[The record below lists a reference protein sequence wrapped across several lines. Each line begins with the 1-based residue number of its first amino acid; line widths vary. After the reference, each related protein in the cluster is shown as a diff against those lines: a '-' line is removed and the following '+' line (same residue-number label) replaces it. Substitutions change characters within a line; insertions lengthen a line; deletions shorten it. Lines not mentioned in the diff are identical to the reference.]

1 MKRAETGNLLAKRL
15 QAAII
20 SSVFPQSAFL
30 SPEDLMQRFFTIEN
44 GLLVEKPDAPAPVTV
59 YIAPEEPERRALI
72 EQDQLDE
79 HTLLSSLDPDELAR
93 LEFEPEHAA
102 MIFKRPC
109 NHTIT
114 GGEHAHLEFKVA
126 SVGLFLFKD
135 RLVAVQSQDMP
146 LYPGGRPVNREF
158 SIREALLRMLYRTI
172 MHFLEHLKA
181 INMMVDAI
189 EKEINQSSEN
199 RHLISLFA
207 LEKSLVYYVNAIN
220 SNGALLQKLRN
231 NAGKIGFTQEE
242 IEVLDDIIIE
252 NTQCGRQAQIY
263 TNILAG
269 MMDAR
274 ASIVSNNLNV
284 LMKTLT
290 MITICLQLP
299 TLVVSIFSMN
309 LNLPVASSSNWS
321 FWFVIALSAIALLC
335 FMAVWRL
342 RKW

>member
-1 MKRAETGNLLAKRL
+1 MRRL
-15 QAAII
+15 Y
-20 SSVFPQSAFL
+20 
-30 SPEDLMQRFFTIEN
+30 DIEN
-44 GLLVEKPDAPAPVTV
+44 GLLVESDDDEAPVKV
-59 YIAPEEPERRALI
+59 YISPDESERRTLI
-72 EQDQLDE
+72 ETDQLDE
-79 HTLLSSLDPDELAR
+79 HTLLSSLDPDELSR
-93 LEFEPEHAA
+93 LEFEPEHVA

-109 NHTIT
+109 NQTIT
-114 GGEHAHLEFKVA
+114 GGEDAHLEFKVA
-126 SVGLFLFKD
+126 SVGLFLF
-135 RLVAVQSQDMP
+135 REQLIVVQSQDMP
-146 LYPGGRPVNREF
+146 IYPGGRPVNRNL
-158 SIREALLRMLYRTI
+158 SLREVLLRMLYRTI

-189 EKEINQSSEN
+189 EKEINRSSEN

-220 SNGALLQKLRN
+220 SNDALLQKMRN
-231 NAGKIGFTQEE
+231 NVAKMGFSPEE
-242 IEVLDDIIIE
+242 AEVLDDIIIE

-290 MITICLQLP
+290 VITICLQVP
-299 TLVVSIFSMN
+299 TMVVSIFSMN
-309 LNLPVASSSNWS
+309 VALPIPAHNNWA
-321 FWFVIALSAIALLC
+321 FWVVIALSVLSLMVFTA
-335 FMAVWRL
+335 FWRW

>member
-1 MKRAETGNLLAKRL
+1 MRRIYG
-15 QAAII
+15 
-20 SSVFPQSAFL
+20 
-30 SPEDLMQRFFTIEN
+30 IEN
-44 GLLVEKPDAPAPVTV
+44 GLLVEKETEAAPVIV
-59 YIAPEEPERRALI
+59 YISPDEAERRGLI
-72 EQDQLDE
+72 DYDELDE

-93 LEFEPEHAA
+93 LEFEPEHVA

-109 NHTIT
+109 NQTIT
-114 GGEHAHLEFKVA
+114 GGENAHLEFKVA
-126 SVGLFLFKD
+126 SVGLFLFKEK
-135 RLVAVQSQDMP
+135 LIVVQSQDMP
-146 LYPGGRPVNREF
+146 IYPGGRPVNRDF
-158 SIREALLRMLYRTI
+158 SLREVLLRMLYRTI

-189 EKEINQSSEN
+189 EKEINRSSEN

-220 SNGALLQKLRN
+220 SNNALLQKMRN
-231 NAGKIGFTQEE
+231 NVGKMGFSPEE
-242 IEVLDDIIIE
+242 TDVLDDIIIE
-252 NTQCGRQAQIY
+252 NTQCGRQAEIY

-290 MITICLQLP
+290 MITICLQVP
-299 TLVVSIFSMN
+299 TMVVSIFSMN
-309 LNLPVASSSNWS
+309 VDLPIPAHNNWA
-321 FWFVIALSAIALLC
+321 FWFVMGLSVMALLG
-335 FMAVWRL
+335 FMGIWRW

>member
-1 MKRAETGNLLAKRL
+1 MRRL
-15 QAAII
+15 Y
-20 SSVFPQSAFL
+20 
-30 SPEDLMQRFFTIEN
+30 TIEN
-44 GLLVEKPDAPAPVTV
+44 GLLVEKENEPAPVYV
-59 YIAPEEPERRALI
+59 YIAPDEVERRSLI
-72 EQDQLDE
+72 DRDQLDE
-79 HTLLSSLDPDELAR
+79 HTLLSALDPDELSR
-93 LEFEPEHAA
+93 LEFEPEHVA

-114 GGEHAHLEFKVA
+114 GGENAHLEFKVA
-126 SVGLFLFKD
+126 SVGLFLFKEK
-135 RLVAVQSQDMP
+135 LIAVQSQDMP
-146 LYPGGRPVNREF
+146 IYPGGRAVNRDF
-158 SIREALLRMLYRTI
+158 SIREVLLRMLYRTI

-220 SNGALLQKLRN
+220 SNDALLQKMRN
-231 NAGKIGFTQEE
+231 NIGKMGFTPEE
-242 IEVLDDIIIE
+242 VEVLDDIIIE

-290 MITICLQLP
+290 MITICLQVP
-299 TLVVSIFSMN
+299 TMVVSIFSMN
-309 LNLPVASSSNWS
+309 VNLPIASNNNWA
-321 FWFVIALSAIALLC
+321 FWFVMGLSVFSLLA
-335 FMAVWRL
+335 FMAFWRW

>member
-1 MKRAETGNLLAKRL
+1 MRRL
-15 QAAII
+15 Y
-20 SSVFPQSAFL
+20 
-30 SPEDLMQRFFTIEN
+30 TIEN
-44 GLLVEKPDAPAPVTV
+44 GLLVEKKRDFAPVIV
-59 YIAPEEPERRALI
+59 YIAPDETERRELI
-72 EQDQLDE
+72 DREQLDE
-79 HTLLSSLDPDELAR
+79 HTLLSSLDPDEPAR

-109 NHTIT
+109 NHTIAP
-114 GGEHAHLEFKVA
+114 GEHSHLEFKVA

-135 RLVAVQSQDMP
+135 RLIAVQSQDMP
-146 LYPGGRPVNREF
+146 IYPGGRPVHNREF
-158 SIREALLRMLYRTI
+158 SVREVLLRMLYRTI

-207 LEKSLVYYVNAIN
+207 LGKSLVYYVNAIN
-220 SNGALLQKLRN
+220 SNDALLQKLRN
-231 NAGKIGFTQEE
+231 NVAKIGFTPEE

-309 LNLPVASSSNWS
+309 VVLPISSSGNWA

-335 FMAVWRL
+335 FMTVWRL

>member
-1 MKRAETGNLLAKRL
+1 MR
-15 QAAII
+15 
-20 SSVFPQSAFL
+20 
-30 SPEDLMQRFFTIEN
+30 RFYTVEN
-44 GLLVEKPDAPAPVTV
+44 GLLVEQPGEPAPVTV

-72 EQDQLDE
+72 DREQLDE

-114 GGEHAHLEFKVA
+114 GGAHSHLEFKVA
-126 SVGLFLFKD
+126 SVGLFLFRD
-135 RLVAVQSQDMP
+135 RLIAVQSQDMP
-146 LYPGGRPVNREF
+146 IYPGGRPVHNREF
-158 SIREALLRMLYRTI
+158 SIREVLLRMLYRTI

-231 NAGKIGFTQEE
+231 NSGKIGFTPEE

-309 LNLPVASSSNWS
+309 LILPIPSSSSWS
-321 FWFVIALSAIALLC
+321 FWFVIALSAFALLV
-335 FMAVWRL
+335 FMAVWRW

>member
-1 MKRAETGNLLAKRL
+1 MRRSYG
-15 QAAII
+15 
-20 SSVFPQSAFL
+20 
-30 SPEDLMQRFFTIEN
+30 IEN
-44 GLLVEKPDAPAPVTV
+44 GLLVEKETEPAPVIV
-59 YIAPEEPERRALI
+59 YISPDEAERRGLI
-72 EQDQLDE
+72 EYDELDE

-93 LEFEPEHAA
+93 LEFEPEHVA

-109 NHTIT
+109 NQTIT
-114 GGEHAHLEFKVA
+114 GGENAHLEFKVA
-126 SVGLFLFKD
+126 SVGLFLFQEK
-135 RLVAVQSQDMP
+135 LIVVQSQDMP
-146 LYPGGRPVNREF
+146 IYPGGRPVNRDF
-158 SIREALLRMLYRTI
+158 SLREVLLRMLYRTI

-189 EKEINQSSEN
+189 EKEINRSSEN

-220 SNGALLQKLRN
+220 SNNALLQKMRN
-231 NAGKIGFTQEE
+231 NVGKMGFSPEE
-242 IEVLDDIIIE
+242 TDVLDDIIIE
-252 NTQCGRQAQIY
+252 NTQCGRQAEIY

-290 MITICLQLP
+290 MITICLQVP
-299 TLVVSIFSMN
+299 TMVVSIFSMN
-309 LNLPVASSSNWS
+309 VDLPIPSHNNWA
-321 FWFVIALSAIALLC
+321 FWFVMGLSVMALLG
-335 FMAVWRL
+335 FMGIWRW

>member
-1 MKRAETGNLLAKRL
+1 MR
-15 QAAII
+15 
-20 SSVFPQSAFL
+20 
-30 SPEDLMQRFFTIEN
+30 RFYGIEN
-44 GLLVEKPDAPAPVTV
+44 GLLVEKESEAAPIIV
-59 YIAPEEPERRALI
+59 YISPDEAERRGLI
-72 EQDQLDE
+72 DYDELDE

-93 LEFEPEHAA
+93 LEFEPEHVA

-109 NHTIT
+109 NQTIT
-114 GGEHAHLEFKVA
+114 GGENAHLEFKVA
-126 SVGLFLFKD
+126 SVGLFLFQEK
-135 RLVAVQSQDMP
+135 LIVVQSQDMP
-146 LYPGGRPVNREF
+146 IYPGGRPVHRDFSLREV
-158 SIREALLRMLYRTI
+158 LLRMLYRTI

-189 EKEINQSSEN
+189 EKEINRSSEN

-220 SNGALLQKLRN
+220 SNNALLQKMRN
-231 NAGKIGFTQEE
+231 NVGKMGFSPDETD
-242 IEVLDDIIIE
+242 VLDDIIIE
-252 NTQCGRQAQIY
+252 NTQCGRQAEIY

-290 MITICLQLP
+290 MITICLQVP
-299 TLVVSIFSMN
+299 TMVVSIFSMN
-309 LNLPVASSSNWS
+309 VDLPIPSNNNWA
-321 FWFVIALSAIALLC
+321 FWFVMGLSLMALLG
-335 FMAVWRL
+335 FMGIWRW

>member
-1 MKRAETGNLLAKRL
+1 
-15 QAAII
+15 
-20 SSVFPQSAFL
+20 
-30 SPEDLMQRFFTIEN
+30 MQRLYSIQN
-44 GLLVEKPDAPAPVTV
+44 GLLVEKEHEPAPVHV
-59 YIAPEEPERRALI
+59 FVNPDEAERRELI
-72 EQDQLDE
+72 NRDFLDE
-79 HTLLSSLDPDELAR
+79 HTLLSSLDPDELSR
-93 LEFEPEHAA
+93 LEFEPEHVA

-109 NHTIT
+109 NQTIT
-114 GGEHAHLEFKVA
+114 GGENAHLEFNVA
-126 SVGLFLFKD
+126 SVGVFLFKEKI
-135 RLVAVQSQDMP
+135 VVVQSQDMP
-146 LYPGGRPVNREF
+146 IYPGARPVNREI
-158 SIREALLRMLYRTI
+158 SLREVLLRMLYRTI

-220 SNGALLQKLRN
+220 SNDALLQKMRN
-231 NAGKIGFTQEE
+231 NYTKMGFSPEE
-242 IEVLDDIIIE
+242 LETLDDIIIE
-252 NTQCGRQAQIY
+252 NTQCARQAQIY

-290 MITICLQLP
+290 IVTICLQVP
-299 TLVVSIFSMN
+299 TMVVSIFSMN
-309 LNLPVASSSNWS
+309 VDLPIPSHNNWA
-321 FWFVIALSAIALLC
+321 FWFVMLLSALAMAI
-335 FMAVWRL
+335 FMVVWRL

>member
-1 MKRAETGNLLAKRL
+1 MRRL
-15 QAAII
+15 YA
-20 SSVFPQSAFL
+20 
-30 SPEDLMQRFFTIEN
+30 IEN
-44 GLLVEKPDAPAPVTV
+44 GLLAEKSTGPAPVIV
-59 YIAPEEPERRALI
+59 YISPDEAERRFLI
-72 EQDQLDE
+72 DKEQLDE

-93 LEFEPEHAA
+93 LEFEPEHVA

-109 NHTIT
+109 NQTIT
-114 GGEHAHLEFKVA
+114 GGENAHLEFKVA

-135 RLVAVQSQDMP
+135 RLFVVQSQDMP
-146 LYPGGRPVNREF
+146 IYPGAKPVNREF
-158 SIREALLRMLYRTI
+158 SLPEVLLRMLYRTI

-220 SNGALLQKLRN
+220 SNDALLQKMRN
-231 NAGKIGFTQEE
+231 NIGKMGFTKEE
-242 IEVLDDIIIE
+242 AEVLDDIIIE
-252 NTQCGRQAQIY
+252 NNQCGRQAEIY

-290 MITICLQLP
+290 MITICLQVP
-299 TLVVSIFSMN
+299 TMVVSIFSMN
-309 LNLPVASSSNWS
+309 VNLPIAPNNNWAFWLVMTLSVA
-321 FWFVIALSAIALLC
+321 ALLG
-335 FMAVWRL
+335 FMAFWRWQ
-342 RKW
+342 KW

>member
-1 MKRAETGNLLAKRL
+1 MHRL
-15 QAAII
+15 YT
-20 SSVFPQSAFL
+20 V
-30 SPEDLMQRFFTIEN
+30 EN
-44 GLLVEKPDAPAPVTV
+44 GLLTEKDGEPAPISV
-59 YIAPEEPERRALI
+59 YIAPEEAERRYLI
-72 EQDQLDE
+72 DTEKLDE

-93 LEFEPEHAA
+93 IEFEPEHVA

-109 NHTIT
+109 NQTIV
-114 GGEHAHLEFKVA
+114 GGEDAHLEFKVA
-126 SVGLFLFKD
+126 SVGVFLFKD
-135 RLVAVQSQDMP
+135 KLFVVQSQDMP
-146 LYPGGRPVNREF
+146 IYPGARPVNREI
-158 SIREALLRMLYRTI
+158 SLREVLLRMLYRTI

-189 EKEINQSSEN
+189 EKEINRSSEN

-220 SNGALLQKLRN
+220 SNDALLQKMRN
-231 NAGKIGFTQEE
+231 NVGKMGFSPEE
-242 IEVLDDIIIE
+242 AEVLDDIIIE
-252 NTQCGRQAQIY
+252 NTQCARQAVIY

-290 MITICLQLP
+290 IFTICLQVP
-299 TLVVSIFSMN
+299 TMVVSIFSMN
-309 LNLPVASSSNWS
+309 VKLPISGENNWA
-321 FWFVIALSAIALLC
+321 FWFVMAISALSLFG
-335 FMAVWRL
+335 FMGIWRW

>member
-1 MKRAETGNLLAKRL
+1 MRRL
-15 QAAII
+15 Y
-20 SSVFPQSAFL
+20 
-30 SPEDLMQRFFTIEN
+30 TIEN
-44 GLLVEKPDAPAPVTV
+44 GLLAEKDSEPAPVNV
-59 YIAPEEPERRALI
+59 YIAPDEVERRTLI
-72 EQDQLDE
+72 DSDELDE

-93 LEFEPEHAA
+93 LEFEPEHVA

-109 NHTIT
+109 NQTIT
-114 GGEHAHLEFKVA
+114 GGENAHLEFKVA
-126 SVGLFLFKD
+126 SVGLFLFREK
-135 RLVAVQSQDMP
+135 LIVVQSQDMP
-146 LYPGGRPVNREF
+146 IYPGARPVNREV
-158 SIREALLRMLYRTI
+158 SLREVLLRMLYRTI

-189 EKEINQSSEN
+189 EKEINRSSEN

-220 SNGALLQKLRN
+220 SNNALLQKMRN
-231 NAGKIGFTQEE
+231 NVGKMGFSPEE
-242 IEVLDDIIIE
+242 ADVLDDIIIE
-252 NTQCGRQAQIY
+252 NAQCGRQAEIY

-290 MITICLQLP
+290 MITICLQVP
-299 TLVVSIFSMN
+299 TMVVSIFSMN
-309 LNLPVASSSNWS
+309 VNLPIASDNNWA
-321 FWFVIALSAIALLC
+321 FWFV
-335 FMAVWRL
+335 MAVSGLSLLGFMGIWRW